1 MQNWQRLF
9 SPSVKHANRETVT
22 LSPTHPGQYHRE
34 VEMSKGSK
42 ARPLSVSQ
50 REFDNRWD
58 TIFRKSPQEVQDAV
72 REDEEFN
79 RINAMQ
85 VRVKEDQSKVGQCG
99 CGRSP
104 TGKCI
109 GWHGLTEE
117 QFKEKLEEYKLNESK

>member
-1 MQNWQRLF
+1 
-9 SPSVKHANRETVT
+9 
-22 LSPTHPGQYHRE
+22 
-34 VEMSKGSK
+34 MSKGS
-42 ARPLSVSQ
+42 RPRPFSISQ
-50 REFDNRWD
+50 EEYGNRMD
-58 TIFRKSPQEVQDAV
+58 AIFRKPDPRVRDDAL

-79 RINAMQ
+79 RINTMQ

-117 QFKEKLEEYKLNESK
+117 QFVERKELYETGRVDLAGKEVK